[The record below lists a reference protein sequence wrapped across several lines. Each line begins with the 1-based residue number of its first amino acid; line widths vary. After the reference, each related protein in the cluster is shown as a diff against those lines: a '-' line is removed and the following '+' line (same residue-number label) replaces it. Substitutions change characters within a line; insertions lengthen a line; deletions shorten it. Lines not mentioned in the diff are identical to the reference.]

1 MEATYRLYFWDP
13 DGRIV
18 GREDFGAPGDRE
30 AMAVAAVL
38 CDACS
43 DVCASFELWQ
53 GTRRLD
59 TEARRRT
66 SAEALDRVIQ
76 DEAARVEERLKDS
89 RWLVAK
95 SRRLLEL
102 TARGVKPGE
111 LA

>member
-53 GTRRLD
+53 GTRRVD
-59 TEARRRT
+59 TETRRR
-66 SAEALDRVIQ
+66 SPAEALACDIHDQ
-76 DEAARVEERLKDS
+76 AARVGERLKDS

-95 SRRLLEL
+95 SKRLLEL
-102 TARGVKPGE
+102 TARGAKPGD